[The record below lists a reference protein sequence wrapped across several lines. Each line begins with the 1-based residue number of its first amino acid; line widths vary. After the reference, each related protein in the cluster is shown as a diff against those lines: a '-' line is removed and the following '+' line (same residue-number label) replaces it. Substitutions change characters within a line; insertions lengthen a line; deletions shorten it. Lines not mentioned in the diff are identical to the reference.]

1 MVVCEEE
8 GCDVFIHSEAA
19 GACNIVPGK
28 VDAHVEIALPVFS
41 DVVVL
46 LEDVA

>member
-1 MVVCEEE
+1 MVEFEEE
-8 GCDVFIHSEAA
+8 GSNVFIHSEAA
-19 GACNIVPGK
+19 GACNIVPGE
-28 VDAHVEIALPVFS
+28 VDACVEIALPVFG

>member
-1 MVVCEEE
+1 MVVFEEE
-8 GCDVFIHSEAA
+8 SCDVFIHCEVA
-19 GACNIVPGK
+19 GACSIVPGE
-28 VDAHVEIALPVFS
+28 VDACVEIALPVFG